1 MTKPDV
7 SRRYAPG
14 IDLGFKFNFLQPD
27 LVQTRKSVIPT
38 NAFDHHCTSS
48 FEHTPQRTLR
58 QLPVINSMQTEFGG
72 RVVVSPDGLAC
83 STTGVNVES
92 TYSELHARLKR
103 QFDADLDARLAE
115 MVDKKVQECV
125 KSQTQWIQYIHR
137 AHAIRNIEDWSI
149 RYIKRAL
156 NLPDTDNT
164 SFRDHVSSFVKKFD
178 VDGLKPGDLQSL
190 KSSLEREDANSIF
203 HIDVDMVDEQLMKDM
218 FSGIKNSMSEEDISR
233 YERLSS
239 FGRG

>member
-1 MTKPDV
+1 
-7 SRRYAPG
+7 
-14 IDLGFKFNFLQPD
+14 
-27 LVQTRKSVIPT
+27 
-38 NAFDHHCTSS
+38 
-48 FEHTPQRTLR
+48 
-58 QLPVINSMQTEFGG
+58 MQNEFGG
-72 RVVVSPDGLAC
+72 RVVVSPDGSAC
-83 STTGVNVES
+83 SATGVNVES

-156 NLPDTDNT
+156 NLPGTDNT
-164 SFRDHVSSFVKKFD
+164 SFRDLVSSFVKKFD

-203 HIDVDMVDEQLMKDM
+203 HIDVDIVDEQMMKDM
-218 FSGIKNSMSEEDISR
+218 FSGIKNSMSEKDISR

-239 FGRG
+239 FGRGQLAVSRK